1 MPALGPQKF
10 WNIKNPSPRK
20 QAALS
25 RELSIHPIIAQL
37 LINRGVKDAQEA
49 DDFLTADLNRLNDP
63 FLFKDMDKAVERIR
77 TAKKNKE
84 RVLIFGDYDV
94 DGVTSTAL
102 MFNTLK
108 KFGLHVINHIPH
120 RLHDGYGLNED
131 VGKIAKKNGVTLVIA
146 VDCGITAFKE
156 VDLLN
161 SMDIDIIVVD
171 HHEPAHKGIPSATA
185 VIDPKRKDCGYPFRH
200 LAAVGLVAKVTQA
213 LTGKVTGEA
222 LDLVALGTIADV
234 VPLRGENRIY
244 VKAGL
249 PHIEKT
255 KNKGLAA
262 LLEVARIK
270 GKKIRP
276 HSIGFVLGPRINAS
290 GRMDS
295 AHKALDLLL
304 CDEHDEALRL
314 AQFLET
320 NNARRQKLQKD
331 VIQEALDMV
340 EREVNFQDQKVIV
353 LCKEG
358 WHKGVLGI
366 VAARVAEQYF
376 RPAIVM
382 SLKEGVGTAS
392 ARSIAGFHL
401 DQALAHCTD
410 LLEAFG
416 GHKLAAG
423 LTIKEENI
431 DPFRKAINE
440 FAQDILEVRD
450 LIPALNIDYE
460 IPLSTLSVQLSR
472 TMELLEPFGEGNPSP
487 LFCSRQ
493 LTVKSNPAVLGR
505 ETLKFWVTDGQVT
518 VSAVGF
524 GMARYKDLVRLGE
537 KVDLAYQL
545 GIDDWNKAATVQLTL
560 KDIKPSRRE

>member
-1 MPALGPQKF
+1 MSVLGPQKF
-10 WNIKNPSPRK
+10 WNIRNPSPRK
-20 QAALS
+20 QASLS

-37 LINRGVKDAQEA
+37 LINRGVKDARDA
-49 DDFLTADLNRLNDP
+49 DDFLTADLSRLKDP

-77 TAKKNKE
+77 LAKKNGE

-102 MFNTLK
+102 LFNTLK
-108 KFGLHVINHIPH
+108 KFGLHVVNHIPH
-120 RLHDGYGLNED
+120 RLTDGYGLNED
-131 VGKIAKKNGVTLVIA
+131 VGKIAQKNGVSLVVA

-156 VDLLN
+156 VELLN
-161 SMDIDIIVVD
+161 ELGIDIIIID
-171 HHEPAHKGIPSATA
+171 HHEPSRKGVPPALA
-185 VIDPKRKDCGYPFRH
+185 VIDPKRKDCDYPFKH

-234 VPLRGENRIY
+234 VPLRGENRIF

-255 KNKGLAA
+255 TNKGLSA

-276 HSIGFVLGPRINAS
+276 HYIGFVLGPRINAT

-304 CDEHDEALRL
+304 CDDHEEALRL
-314 AQFLET
+314 AQFLES
-320 NNARRQKLQKD
+320 NNARRQKLQRD
-331 VIQEALDMV
+331 VIDEALAMV
-340 EREVNFQDQKVIV
+340 ERDVNFQEQKVIV
-353 LCKEG
+353 LSKEG

-376 RPAIVM
+376 RPAIVI
-382 SLKEGVGTAS
+382 SLKDGVGTAS

-410 LLEAFG
+410 VLEEFG

-423 LTIKEENI
+423 LTIREENI
-431 DPFRKAINE
+431 VAFRKAINE
-440 FAQDILEVRD
+440 FAQDLLEVRD

-460 IPLSTLSVQLSR
+460 IPLSTLSV
-472 TMELLEPFGEGNPSP
+472 ELARAMDLMEPFGEGNPSP

-493 LTVKSNPAVLGR
+493 LTVKSHPAVLGR

-560 KDIKPSRRE
+560 KDIKQAR